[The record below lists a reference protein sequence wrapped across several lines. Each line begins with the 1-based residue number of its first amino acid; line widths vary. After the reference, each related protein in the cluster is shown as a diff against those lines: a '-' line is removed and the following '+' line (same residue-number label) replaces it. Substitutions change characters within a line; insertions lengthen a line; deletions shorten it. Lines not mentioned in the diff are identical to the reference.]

1 MNDAAEIV
9 DALKAVVATKS
20 LSSDEVN
27 DLLKEGI
34 KAGLGRIYGPTVQA
48 EISINDQSGGVD
60 ILVLRRVVEDVQDS
74 SIEISLDE
82 ARWDDEGFEI
92 GDVMEIPVEFSE
104 FGRNAVMAVKQKI
117 VQLVRE
123 NERDRIRYEFEDKI
137 GQLVTGEVQQ
147 IESGKIIILINGVP
161 DADALIPWK
170 EQNPRER
177 FRQGDPIRSVLRKVE
192 ETPKG
197 PRLILSR
204 GSPLFVG
211 ALFKLEVP
219 EIQQGIIEIKEIA
232 REVGGRTKL
241 AVYSHDESIDPVGSC
256 VGLRGSRVQAVVQEL
271 GGERIDIV
279 PWHAEPEVFARRSLA
294 PARVSKIMSD
304 PVRRVITAI
313 VNEDQLSLA
322 IGRNGQNV
330 RLASQL
336 IGWQVDLYG
345 SREWIELGADLG
357 LFEREAGEDDYESS
371 DFALEELDLPRETLA
386 TLQNSGYSTFLQ
398 IIDFSK
404 EDFVKIEG
412 ISEAESER
420 LMELIEE
427 LTVLDGAA
435 ASETEEVSQPDG
447 AVVSETE
454 EVSQSDGA
462 VVSETEESD
471 KVEE

>member
-1 MNDAAEIV
+1 MNDATQIV

-34 KAGLGRIYGPTVQA
+34 KAGLMRIYGPTVQS
-48 EISINDQSGGVD
+48 EITINDQSGGMD
-60 ILVLRRVVEDVQDS
+60 ILVLRRVVEEVQDPS
-74 SIEISLDE
+74 SEISLDE
-82 ARWDDEGFEI
+82 ARWDDEGFEV

-137 GQLVTGEVQQ
+137 GELISGEVQQ
-147 IESGKIIILINGVP
+147 IESGKVVVLVNGAP

-204 GSPLFVG
+204 GASLFVG

-279 PWHAEPEVFARRSLA
+279 PWHPEPEVFARRSLA

-304 PVRRVITAI
+304 PERRVITAI

-345 SREWIELGADLG
+345 SREWVELGADLN
-357 LFEREAGEDDYESS
+357 LFDREVADQDYESS
-371 DFALEELDLPRETLA
+371 DFSLEELDLQDETLGA
-386 TLQNSGYSTFLQ
+386 LQKSGYSTFLQ

-404 EDFVKIEG
+404 DDFLKIEG
-412 ISEAESER
+412 ISEEESAK
-420 LMELIEE
+420 LMGLIEE
-427 LTVLDGAA
+427 LTVLDEGAEDA
-435 ASETEEVSQPDG
+435 ETEPAKQDSSIPK
-447 AVVSETE
+447 SE
-454 EVSQSDGA
+454 EV
-462 VVSETEESD
+462 ES
-471 KVEE
+471 